1 MSELEPLD
9 PALAEALRQASVPAP
24 PEGAHERLLGRL
36 SLVLPAATPGVHA
49 PPTSPHAG
57 STLAGAV
64 SAKGAAV
71 IAVAFLAGGAAG
83 GAAAVSWRAGEP
95 PRVVY
100 VDRVVSAGP
109 SANATNATSAAS
121 ATKSPTGLVPP
132 AAADLPAS
140 RAPAA
145 TSAGAPTSSAPQGEL
160 PSERLLIDE
169 ARAGLAGGDAADAL
183 ARLDEHARRYKHG
196 QLDEEREALA
206 VQALAQLGRY
216 DDARARA
223 ARFRQRW
230 PDSVY
235 LSAVDATLKSIP

>member
-1 MSELEPLD
+1 VSELEPLD
-9 PALAEALRQASVPAP
+9 PALAEALRQASIPAP
-24 PEGAHERLLGRL
+24 PEGTRERMLGRL
-36 SLVLPAATPGVHA
+36 SLVLPAATPGVNA
-49 PPTSPHAG
+49 PAAHPHAG
-57 STLAGAV
+57 SLVGAGAV

-71 IAVAFLAGGAAG
+71 IAVAFFAGGAAG
-83 GAAAVSWRAGEP
+83 GAAVSALRTAEP

-100 VDRVVSAGP
+100 VDRVVSA
-109 SANATNATSAAS
+109 AAS
-121 ATKSPTGLVPP
+121 GSATAPAPGASSPGT
-132 AAADLPAS
+132 AAPPAS
-140 RAPAA
+140 RA
-145 TSAGAPTSSAPQGEL
+145 SVSSASAPVPAVPQGEH
-160 PSERLLIDE
+160 PSERLLIDD
-169 ARAGLAGGDAADAL
+169 ARAGLASGDAATAL